1 MAKQA
6 QRLFF
11 GFEAE
16 APWPA
21 DLPAGRVLEES
32 CRHMTL
38 AFLGNVEGQ
47 KVNTLLPTFPKP
59 SFQYGLLGY
68 ADRLTFLPKQHPRV
82 VAWHVACSQLVEEYQ
97 KKLID
102 WLQKQGFKFRERESF
117 LPHITIARAPFS
129 FQVWR
134 KSFKPFPIV
143 LKAIHLYESLGNL
156 NYVSRWSYPLIPPF
170 EELEHTADVAFCIR
184 GATLS
189 DLCMHAQAA
198 LSFLFPP
205 IHLFFPPLSVI
216 YSLEEIIRHLNAG
229 ITRADGELGC
239 PFKAV
244 SLHGEIRESKN
255 HFLEWEMIV
264 DV

>member
-1 MAKQA
+1 MAEQT

-11 GFEAE
+11 GFEIE
-16 APWPA
+16 APWPQ
-21 DLPAGRVLEES
+21 DLPKGRVLTES

-47 KVNTLLPTFPKP
+47 KVHSLLPSFPKP
-59 SFQYGLLGY
+59 SFQFGLLGY
-68 ADRLTFLPKQHPRV
+68 VDHLTFLPKKHPRV
-82 VAWHVACSQLVEEYQ
+82 VAWHVECSQLVEAYQ
-97 KKLID
+97 KDLIH
-102 WLQKQGFKFRERESF
+102 WLQTHAFTFKERETF

-129 FQVWR
+129 FQDWR
-134 KSFKPFPIV
+134 KSFEPFPVV

-156 NYVSRWSYPLIPPF
+156 NYVSRWSYSLIPPF
-170 EELEHTADVAFCIR
+170 EEFEHTADVAFCIR
-184 GATLS
+184 GTTLA
-189 DLCMHAQAA
+189 DLCIHAQAA

-205 IHLFFPPLSVI
+205 IRTFFPPMNGISSV
-216 YSLEEIIRHLNAG
+216 EEIIQHLNAG
-229 ITRADGELGC
+229 ITRADGRLGC

-244 SLHGEIRESKN
+244 SLHGDIRESKN